1 MLVSALEPDRLADAV
16 AALAAGVPD
25 AGVRA
30 QLHALAGIVRNA
42 GREPADT
49 AALQAALEEALERE
63 DEPAV
68 IAAMRRLAAAERAG
82 LRAVDWSAASGG

>member
-1 MLVSALEPDRLADAV
+1 MSPLAHEPDRLADALT
-16 AALAAGVPD
+16 ALAARVPD

-42 GREPADT
+42 DRQPVDTQALT
-49 AALQAALEEALERE
+49 AALDDAVERE
-63 DEPAV
+63 DEPAA

>member
-1 MLVSALEPDRLADAV
+1 M
-16 AALAAGVPD
+16 
-25 AGVRA
+25 RA

-42 GREPADT
+42 GREPATPRRST
-49 AALQAALEEALERE
+49 AALDSALERE
-63 DEPAV
+63 DEPAA

>member
-1 MLVSALEPDRLADAV
+1 MTALDPDRLADTV
-16 AALAAGVPD
+16 AALAARTPD
-25 AGVRA
+25 GSVRA

-49 AALQAALEEALERE
+49 AALAAAVDTALERE
-63 DEPAV
+63 DEPAA

-82 LRAVDWSAASGG
+82 LRAVDWSAASGD